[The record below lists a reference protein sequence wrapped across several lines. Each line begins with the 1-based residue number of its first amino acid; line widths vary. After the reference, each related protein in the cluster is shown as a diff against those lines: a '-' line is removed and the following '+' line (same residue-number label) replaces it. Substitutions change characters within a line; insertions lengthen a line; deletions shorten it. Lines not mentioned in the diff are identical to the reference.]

1 MKLAL
6 SALTVALLSLPT
18 LALAQ
23 DAPAP
28 AAAPAPAPEPE
39 AAPPAIPP
47 PSAAA
52 PVAAPVTVPTR
63 APAYRYRTPAPLA
76 PDADGDAAEPDARP
90 RGPQRY
96 DYLRVGLGFRIGY
109 IGDSGFDTFA
119 DSDTLAQVSLD
130 ASYAFFTRGKLA
142 VAGGL
147 AYDAGS
153 RTSGA
158 RDLVTRLTMHRLTVP
173 IEARYYL
180 APWVD
185 VFAKVAPGAGAFY
198 ARIEDPS
205 SPTTLE
211 HAPWVFAADLSGGAS
226 FRLVGSSDGNPR
238 RARLWLNT
246 ELGYGITSSHSL
258 RPSADRDEEDVLG
271 ADQSVRLGSLAMN
284 GMFWR
289 TGLAMSF

>member
-6 SALTVALLSLPT
+6 TALTVALVSLPT

-23 DAPAP
+23 DLPAPAPAP
-28 AAAPAPAPEPE
+28 AAEPE
-39 AAPPAIPP
+39 AAPPATPP
-47 PSAAA
+47 PSAPA
-52 PVAAPVTVPTR
+52 PVVPTR
-63 APAYRYRTPAPLA
+63 APSYRYRTPPPLT
-76 PDADGDAAEPDARP
+76 PDSDGDVAEARP
-90 RGPQRY
+90 RAPQRY

-109 IGDSGFDTFA
+109 IGDPAFDAFA

-130 ASYAFFTRGKLA
+130 ASYAFFTRGNLA

-158 RDLVTRLTMHRLTVP
+158 RGLVTRLTMHRLTVP

-211 HAPWVFAADLSGGAS
+211 HAPWVFAADVSGGAS

-238 RARLWLNT
+238 HARLWLNT
-246 ELGYGITSSHSL
+246 ELGYGVTSSHAL
-258 RPSADRDEEDVLG
+258 RPSADREEEDVLG
-271 ADQSVRLGSLAMN
+271 ADQSARLGSLAMN
-284 GMFWR
+284 GVFWR
-289 TGLAMSF
+289 TSFAMSF